1 MDVVFV
7 IGLAIEV
14 AGAALLAAGQIRLV
28 DRGIATRGMS
38 LDRAAEPRREAQQE
52 SARFTVGFALLATG
66 VVVQLFGYAI
76 DGGWWLLGLAVGV
89 TALAAG
95 LGRVIAD
102 EPVTSW
108 LHKQAVDY
116 WQASASDED

>member
-28 DRGIATRGMS
+28 DLTITPPQPSVPPSG
-38 LDRAAEPRREAQQE
+38 EPRREGQQQA
-52 SARFTVGFALLATG
+52 ARFTVGAALLAAG
-66 VVVQLFGYAI
+66 VILQLVGYAI
-76 DGGWWLLGLAVGV
+76 HGGWWLLGLAAGV
-89 TALAAG
+89 IVLAGVA
-95 LGRVIAD
+95 GRVIAD
-102 EPVTSW
+102 APLTSW

-116 WQASASDED
+116 WESERAE

>member
-14 AGAALLAAGQIRLV
+14 AGAGLLAAGQIRLV
-28 DRGIATRGMS
+28 DGTLSGTDSSRM
-38 LDRAAEPRREAQQE
+38 AEPRREAQQA
-52 SARFTVGFALLATG
+52 SARFTVGFTLLATG
-66 VVVQLFGYAI
+66 VIVQVFGYAV

-89 TALAAG
+89 VLLAA
-95 LGRVIAD
+95 LVGRAIAD
-102 EPVTSW
+102 DPVTSW

-116 WQASASDED
+116 WNQERPS

>member
-7 IGLAIEV
+7 VGLAIEV
-14 AGAALLAAGQIRLV
+14 AGAGLLAAGQIRLV
-28 DRGIATRGMS
+28 DGTISGSDSSRS
-38 LDRAAEPRREAQQE
+38 AEPRREAQQA

-66 VVVQLFGYAI
+66 VIVQLFGYAS

-89 TALAAG
+89 VLLAAFV
-95 LGRVIAD
+95 GRTLAD
-102 EPVTSW
+102 DPVTSW

-116 WQASASDED
+116 WNTERPS

>member
-14 AGAALLAAGQIRLV
+14 AGAALLAAGQIKLV
-28 DRGIATRGMS
+28 DRVIATRGLS
-38 LDRAAEPRREAQQE
+38 PDRALAPRREVQQE
-52 SARFTVGFALLATG
+52 AARFTVGFALLAVG
-66 VVVQLFGYAI
+66 VIVQVFGYAI

-89 TALAAG
+89 TALAAAV
-95 LGRVIAD
+95 GRVIAD
-102 EPVTSW
+102 DPVTSW

-116 WQASASDED
+116 WQAAASDED

>member
-28 DRGIATRGMS
+28 DRTTAPRGTS
-38 LDRAAEPRREAQQE
+38 FPQSAQPRREAQQE
-52 SARFTVGFALLATG
+52 SARFTVGFALLAVG
-66 VVVQLFGYAI
+66 VLVQLIGYAI
-76 DGGWWLLGLAVGV
+76 DDGWWLLGLAVAV
-89 TALAAG
+89 IALAAVVA
-95 LGRVIAD
+95 RFIAD
-102 EPVTSW
+102 APVTLW

-116 WQASASDED
+116 WNEEQDS

>member
-28 DRGIATRGMS
+28 DRTIATRGMN
-38 LDRAAEPRREAQQE
+38 LPHPPEPRREAQQE
-52 SARFTVGFALLATG
+52 SARFTVGFALLAGG
-66 VVVQLFGYAI
+66 VVVQLIGYAI

-89 TALAAG
+89 IALAAVI
-95 LGRVIAD
+95 GRVIAD
-102 EPVTSW
+102 APVTTW
-108 LHKQAVDY
+108 LHREAVGY
-116 WQASASDED
+116 WQASASDEE

>member
-14 AGAALLAAGQIRLV
+14 AGAALLAAGQIKLV
-28 DRGIATRGMS
+28 DRVIATRGLS
-38 LDRAAEPRREAQQE
+38 PDRALAPRREVQQE
-52 SARFTVGFALLATG
+52 AARFTVGFALLAVG
-66 VVVQLFGYAI
+66 VVVQVFGYAI

-89 TALAAG
+89 TALAAAV
-95 LGRVIAD
+95 GRVIAD
-102 EPVTSW
+102 DPVTSW

-116 WQASASDED
+116 WQAAASDED

>member
-14 AGAALLAAGQIRLV
+14 AGAALLAAGQIKLV
-28 DRGIATRGMS
+28 DRVIATRGLS
-38 LDRAAEPRREAQQE
+38 PDRALPPRREVQQE
-52 SARFTVGFALLATG
+52 AARFTVGFALLATG
-66 VVVQLFGYAI
+66 VIVQVFGYAI

-89 TALAAG
+89 TALAAAV
-95 LGRVIAD
+95 GRVIAD
-102 EPVTSW
+102 DPVNSW

-116 WQASASDED
+116 WQASASDEN

>member
-7 IGLAIEV
+7 VGLAIEV

-28 DRGIATRGMS
+28 DRVIATRGMS
-38 LDRAAEPRREAQQE
+38 VDRAAEPRREVQQE
-52 SARFTVGFALLATG
+52 AARFTVGFALLATG
-66 VVVQLFGYAI
+66 VIVQLFGYAI

-89 TALAAG
+89 TALAAAV
-95 LGRVIAD
+95 GRVIAD

-116 WQASASDED
+116 WLASADED